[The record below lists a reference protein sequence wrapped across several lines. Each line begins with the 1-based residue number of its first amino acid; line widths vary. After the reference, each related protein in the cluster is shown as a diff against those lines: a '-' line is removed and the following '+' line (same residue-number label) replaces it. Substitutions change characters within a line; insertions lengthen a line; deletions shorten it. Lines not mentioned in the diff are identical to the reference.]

1 MNRMLSTPLAFGIVI
16 FSFLCSL
23 LIAGIFSSLDP
34 AILSGS
40 DLGLFSYLALFFS
53 FIFLAAPIALFLFRN
68 GHNLVD
74 NFRLKTVSRKIL
86 YLSLILSFGVVLVS
100 SELNIIIDLIFPI
113 PDSFLN
119 LDSLLSP
126 DNPISLILVFLT
138 VVIVAPVGEEMVFR
152 GFLQNFLEKSWNDVT
167 RAVLVSSLFFTL
179 IHFNPYWAIQIYLMG
194 LILGYL
200 SWLTKSIYPSILLHM
215 SINGTSMLFIFLGEG
230 AESSLLWK
238 GHINP
243 ILLAIGIFAA
253 WYSLKNI
260 YKEKQIVL

>member
-1 MNRMLSTPLAFGIVI
+1 MSRILSVPFAFGIII

-23 LIAGIFSSLDP
+23 LIAGIFSALDP
-34 AILSGS
+34 TLLSGE
-40 DLGLFSYLALFFS
+40 DLGIFSYLALFFAQ
-53 FIFLAAPIALFLFRN
+53 IFLVGPIALFLFKN
-68 GHNLVD
+68 GYKLSD
-74 NFRLKTVSRKIL
+74 NFRFKSVSRNL
-86 YLSLILSFGVVLVS
+86 LFYSLTLSFGVVLIS
-100 SELNIIIDLIFPI
+100 SELNIIIDSIFPL

-126 DNPISLILVFLT
+126 ENPFSLILVFLT
-138 VVIVAPVGEEMVFR
+138 VVVVAPIGEEMVFR
-152 GFLQNFLEKSWNDVT
+152 GFLQRFLETSWGDIT
-167 RAVLVSSLFFTL
+167 RAILVSSLFFTL

-230 AESSLLWK
+230 AENSLLWK

-243 ILLAIGIFAA
+243 ILLGLGIFTA
-253 WYSLKNI
+253 WYGLKNL
-260 YKEKQIVL
+260 YTNKQVV

>member
-1 MNRMLSTPLAFGIVI
+1 MSRVLSVPFAFGIII

-23 LIAGIFSSLDP
+23 LIAGIFSALDP
-34 AILSGS
+34 ALLSGE
-40 DLGLFSYLALFFS
+40 DLGIFSYLALFFAQ
-53 FIFLAAPIALFLFRN
+53 IFLVAPIALFLFKN
-68 GHNLVD
+68 GYKLSD
-74 NFRLKTVSRKIL
+74 NFRFKSLSRNL
-86 YLSLILSFGVVLVS
+86 LFYSLTLSFGVVLIS
-100 SELNIIIDLIFPI
+100 SELNIIIDSIFPL

-126 DNPISLILVFLT
+126 ENPFSLILVFLT
-138 VVIVAPVGEEMVFR
+138 VVVVAPIGEEMVFR
-152 GFLQNFLEKSWNDVT
+152 GFLQRFLETSWGDIT
-167 RAVLVSSLFFTL
+167 RAILVSSLFFTL

-230 AESSLLWK
+230 AENSLLWK

-243 ILLAIGIFAA
+243 ILLGLGIFTA
-253 WYSLKNI
+253 WYGLKNL
-260 YKEKQIVL
+260 YTNKQVV

>member
-1 MNRMLSTPLAFGIVI
+1 MNRILSIPFAFGIVI

-23 LIAGIFSSLDP
+23 FIAGIFSALDP
-34 AILSGS
+34 AILSGT
-40 DLGLFSYLALFFS
+40 DLGIFSYLALFFAQ
-53 FIFLAAPIALFLFRN
+53 IFLVVPIAFFLFRN
-68 GHNLVD
+68 GYNLAD
-74 NFRLKTVSRKIL
+74 NFRIKSVSKNTL
-86 YLSLILSFGVVLVS
+86 LLSLMLSFGVVLIS
-100 SELNIIIDLIFPI
+100 SELNIVIDSLFPI

-126 DNPISLILVFLT
+126 NNPFSLILVFLT
-138 VVIVAPVGEEMVFR
+138 VVVVAPIGEEMVFR
-152 GFLQNFLEKSWNDVT
+152 GFLQSFLETSWKDIT
-167 RAVLVSSLFFTL
+167 RAILVSSLFFTL

-230 AESSLLWK
+230 AEKSLMWK

-243 ILLAIGIFAA
+243 ILLAIGVCTT
-253 WYSLKNI
+253 WYCLKNMQL
-260 YKEKQIVL
+260 KKQVVS